1 MESLQE
7 TMAALQEA
15 MNNMMTQLV
24 NAELEALKNG
34 ERTSTNR
41 GSHMNN
47 THYGRMTKIE
57 FPRFNGDDVKGWMY
71 RCKQFFKIDG
81 IEEERKVELASMH
94 MYDQA
99 LVWHQQYVKKYGERT
114 PWEMYEGEVEAFE
127 TLLNRV
133 ELNEAYDVSLFIG
146 GLKKELSMPIKM
158 FKISNLTDVYA
169 MAKMQ
174 EATNAVLNPRYNS
187 PLLPTPKIVPNST
200 FVNKTVNTPFKSANM
215 NGGNQIMSRNGG
227 NRSHRLTGKE
237 FTIPLQISIA
247 NGQNMMSCYECKN
260 FQWSLQGETF
270 TSDVM
275 LLPFGGCEMVLGIQ
289 WLATLGDIQ
298 CNFQHLTNVT
308 WNAERSGTK
317 SRNGNAV
324 RGSLKFGTSEGR
336 LISIIQA
343 YDTIPPPQVIIALPA
358 IVPPPMFDSQDFFPP
373 EKISPPKDAETPVE
387 SPIPIS
393 PSSSVRSSSPVR
405 STTSSPDYPFDK
417 ILESSELQAKDTTIK
432 NLKAQIKRVN
442 ETSTS
447 ESVKNDL
454 DKIETINIELEHR
467 VTKLIAE
474 NEHLKQTY
482 KQLYDSIKQSRVR
495 AKEHTD
501 SLVNQLNQKSVD
513 VTDLNAQLQE
523 KVFVITALK
532 NDLRKLK
539 GKEIADNAAHVSNAT
554 TIALGMYKLDLV
566 ILAPKVKNNR
576 EAHEYYLKHT
586 MDQAAIL
593 RRSKLSTSASGSKPS
608 DNIKNDRIS
617 QTQSSNEKNKVEVQ
631 SRKVKSSLN
640 KRNSD
645 SKMSIMNMLSILL
658 KVLRLFVLYAMNV
671 CLMLIMLCV

>member
-94 MYDQA
+94 ILGRPIVDLKNLKQ
-99 LVWHQQYVKKYGERT
+99 
-114 PWEMYEGEVEAFE
+114 EGSVHEAFE

-275 LLPFGGCEMVLGIQ
+275 LLPFGGCEIVLGIQ

-336 LISIIQA
+336 LISIA
-343 YDTIPPPQVIIALPA
+343 GRLAFPVTMTMKFVYNGRRMVLRGTKNTTIHWMQRKSGNKDDQIRQTELSSMVLCVYPVNLWQMEGTTNFNKEVDRVLANFERVFEIPIELPPQRSHDHQIPLMPNT
-358 IVPPPMFDSQDFFPP
+358 PP
-373 EKISPPKDAETPVE
+373 
-387 SPIPIS
+387 
-393 PSSSVRSSSPVR
+393 
-405 STTSSPDYPFDK
+405 
-417 ILESSELQAKDTTIK
+417 
-432 NLKAQIKRVN
+432 
-442 ETSTS
+442 
-447 ESVKNDL
+447 
-454 DKIETINIELEHR
+454 INIR
-467 VTKLIAE
+467 
-474 NEHLKQTY
+474 
-482 KQLYDSIKQSRVR
+482 
-495 AKEHTD
+495 
-501 SLVNQLNQKSVD
+501 
-513 VTDLNAQLQE
+513 
-523 KVFVITALK
+523 
-532 NDLRKLK
+532 
-539 GKEIADNAAHVSNAT
+539 
-554 TIALGMYKLDLV
+554 
-566 ILAPKVKNNR
+566 P
-576 EAHEYYLKHT
+576 
-586 MDQAAIL
+586 
-593 RRSKLSTSASGSKPS
+593 
-608 DNIKNDRIS
+608 
-617 QTQSSNEKNKVEVQ
+617 
-631 SRKVKSSLN
+631 
-640 KRNSD
+640 
-645 SKMSIMNMLSILL
+645 
-658 KVLRLFVLYAMNV
+658 
-671 CLMLIMLCV
+671 